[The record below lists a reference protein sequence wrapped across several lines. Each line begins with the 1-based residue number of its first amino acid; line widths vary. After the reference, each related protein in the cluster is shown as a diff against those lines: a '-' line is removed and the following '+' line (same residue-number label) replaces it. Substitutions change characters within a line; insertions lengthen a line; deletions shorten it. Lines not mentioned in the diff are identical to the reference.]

1 MGRSEWPSLCPVTAG
16 FMGKWNPT
24 KVPFNVVGEVLGVI
38 QKQHQSSLRVIQ
50 GQEADGDFVWAT
62 EL

>member
-1 MGRSEWPSLCPVTAG
+1 MNGTARAQSQLV
-16 FMGKWNPT
+16 FKGKQHHT
-24 KVPFNVVGEVLGVI
+24 KLPFNVVGEVLGVI

>member
-1 MGRSEWPSLCPVTAG
+1 MSGTDCAQSQLVLK
-16 FMGKWNPT
+16 GKWHHT
-24 KVPFNVVGEVLGVI
+24 KIPFNVVGEVFGVI